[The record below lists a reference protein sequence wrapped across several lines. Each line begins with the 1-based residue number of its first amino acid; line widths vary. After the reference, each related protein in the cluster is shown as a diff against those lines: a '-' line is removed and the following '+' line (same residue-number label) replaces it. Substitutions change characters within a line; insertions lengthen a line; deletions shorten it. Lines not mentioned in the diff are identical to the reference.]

1 MYRVQIP
8 SVASYGARLRT
19 VSDDGKWRFSSC
31 SCGEVTSP
39 SLFHKKTARS
49 EEGSYMLTRNGVQL
63 INRTNEMQ
71 YPTATVT
78 ADCETQALLHNEP
91 EDDAQGAVSEH
102 IVFSGDRYVVS
113 LNSRRGRPSADK
125 CGRVLSLHSNLL
137 PYLLAALFSVHS
149 LIAGFALGV
158 NRVINSTAVATAVA
172 IFSHKVCPP
181 LVPLIAQGH
190 RSHGLHHHVR
200 CVCVPVH

>member
-1 MYRVQIP
+1 MMNASPSDETSMYRVQIP

-113 LNSRRGRPSADK
+113 LNSVLTNAAACSPSTVTCCRIYWRHSSRCTRSSRAS
-125 CGRVLSLHSNLL
+125 LS
-137 PYLLAALFSVHS
+137 A
-149 LIAGFALGV
+149 
-158 NRVINSTAVATAVA
+158 STA
-172 IFSHKVCPP
+172 
-181 LVPLIAQGH
+181 
-190 RSHGLHHHVR
+190 
-200 CVCVPVH
+200 